1 MIQPEAAAAV
11 RVRVANAGRD
21 AAAGARRLR
30 LIHREFVERCVDR
43 HAEPRTR
50 KLPA

>member
-1 MIQPEAAAAV
+1 MIQLETAAAA

-21 AAAGARRLR
+21 AAAGAPGLR
-30 LIHREFVERCVDR
+30 LTQREFVERVDR